1 MSTVQVDTINEST
14 TGSGVTVDGVLIK
27 DGNVDGVDVSGIT
40 EGITVADQF
49 NLTTDITSPTNGS
62 QTDITTNLSRSTGT
76 LGGGNLGTE
85 MSLSSGIF
93 TFPSTGYYLVTLTGR
108 MKSNTSPTNMFVT
121 STDDNF
127 SSEQNIIVLQ
137 VYDADSGDTS
147 ITASGNALLDITDT
161 SNDKVKLSYALY
173 GSNSKIEGSATS
185 IETSVSFIRLGDT

>member
-1 MSTVQVDTINEST
+1 MTSQLNVDTIGSQTGT
-14 TGSGVTVDGVLIK
+14 TISIASGHTLSGLGS
-27 DGNVDGVDVSGIT
+27 
-40 EGITVADQF
+40 GITVADQF

-76 LGGGNLGTE
+76 LGGGNLGTA

-121 STDDNF
+121 STNDNF

-147 ITASGNALLDITDT
+147 ITASGNALLDITNT

-173 GSNSKIEGSATS
+173 GSNSKIEGSASS

>member
-1 MSTVQVDTINEST
+1 MSQLNVDTIGGQTGT
-14 TGSGVTVDGVLIK
+14 TISIASGHTLSGLGS
-27 DGNVDGVDVSGIT
+27 
-40 EGITVADQF
+40 GITVADQF

-76 LGGGNLGTE
+76 LGGGNLGTA

-121 STDDNF
+121 STNDNF
-127 SSEQNIIVLQ
+127 TSEQNIIVLQ